1 MKSSRNPGPLVL
13 DDLVSHFTSASRV
26 PCTGR
31 PCHVHPLLLALALA
45 LVGLL
50 VMLVVQLDVFGAMS
64 RWSRLSSAPSD
75 ARATASHWTALPSES

>member
-31 PCHVHPLLLALALA
+31 ACHVHPLLLAVVLAF
-45 LVGLL
+45 VGLIVL
-50 VMLVVQLDVFGAMS
+50 LVVQLDVIGAVS
-64 RWSRLSSAPSD
+64 NWSRLSSAPLDSK
-75 ARATASHWTALPSES
+75 TLSSPMASSPRGS